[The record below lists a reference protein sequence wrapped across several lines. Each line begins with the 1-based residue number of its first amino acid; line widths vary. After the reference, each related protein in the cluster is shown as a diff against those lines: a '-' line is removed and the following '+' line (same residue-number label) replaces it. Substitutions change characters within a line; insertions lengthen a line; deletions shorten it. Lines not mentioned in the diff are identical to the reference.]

1 MLGPHTDASSEMGG
15 AEKQASSDLMGH
27 WAEVEWLMELGKG
40 LVVATCNRSPERE
53 IIQKGK
59 VSQEKAAKKT
69 WQEDGL
75 EGKSWDKML
84 WSSYGATELQSLIWM
99 LEEACGK
106 GNPMEDSGL
115 N

>member
-1 MLGPHTDASSEMGG
+1 
-15 AEKQASSDLMGH
+15 
-27 WAEVEWLMELGKG
+27 MELGKG

-75 EGKSWDKML
+75 EGALPRLHDVSFRMRQRGVKSIN
-84 WSSYGATELQSLIWM
+84 LQPLYCA
-99 LEEACGK
+99 LRPGVCDLTA
-106 GNPMEDSGL
+106 
-115 N
+115 

>member
-1 MLGPHTDASSEMGG
+1 
-15 AEKQASSDLMGH
+15 
-27 WAEVEWLMELGKG
+27 MELGKG

-59 VSQEKAAKKT
+59 GISGISAKKT

-84 WSSYGATELQSLIWM
+84 
-99 LEEACGK
+99 
-106 GNPMEDSGL
+106 
-115 N
+115 

>member
-1 MLGPHTDASSEMGG
+1 
-15 AEKQASSDLMGH
+15 
-27 WAEVEWLMELGKG
+27 MELGKG
-40 LVVATCNRSPERE
+40 LVVATCNRSRVRE

-84 WSSYGATELQSLIWM
+84 
-99 LEEACGK
+99 
-106 GNPMEDSGL
+106 
-115 N
+115 